1 MSFISG
7 IFLSMIE
14 KELSAQTPE
23 IEAYLLRMLETLG
36 ADLVAFVEKKM
47 KVSGISTPQSQ
58 S

>member
-23 IEAYLLRMLETLG
+23 IEAYVLALLETLG
-36 ADLVAFVEKKM
+36 KDLVVYVEKKIALNP
-47 KVSGISTPQSQ
+47 SPPHIPQ
-58 S
+58 